1 MKTGLL
7 VTLFFM
13 TLSSLFAED
22 IDMKM
27 QKIREAPPKERVKLM
42 NSLKREIAA
51 MNKQERD
58 EAIHKLQ
65 LQTKSKTSSRENV
78 NKEQFQQVREAQQV
92 QRRNQQQAAK
102 QYMQNTDQT
111 QMRMT
116 R

>member
-1 MKTGLL
+1 MKTGLVL
-7 VTLFFM
+7 TLFFIM
-13 TLSSLFAED
+13 LSPLFAED

-27 QKIREAPPKERVKLM
+27 QKIREASPKERVKLM

-51 MNKQERD
+51 MNQQERD

-65 LQTKSKTSSRENV
+65 LQTKSKKRLHDNI
-78 NKEQFQQVREAQQV
+78 NKEQFQQMRETQQS

-102 QYMQNTDQT
+102 QYMQSADQP
-111 QMRMT
+111 QMRPA